1 MGLWQSFV
9 ELEVKDQITLV
20 GLVTTFTVSSV
31 TLWNTRRIS
40 KKTGFLNSITKERV
54 ESMGELKEQMAK
66 YLSLIQ
72 KFPLEIFKD
81 EKESVEFI
89 RAIEYRKN
97 KIDFQLNDD
106 REFEKEIIG
115 NLEITNL
122 VIKLLIQTEKS
133 ESINIHVELGKYNLS
148 LDKLGITNVITN
160 PNMNYTQ
167 FCDTINESL
176 DRLNKI
182 LIISFKKHLKN
193 EWEKIKKEAK

>member
-9 ELEVKDQITLV
+9 ELEVKDQLTLV

-81 EKESVEFI
+81 EKERAEFI

-122 VIKLLIQTEKS
+122 VMKLLIQTEKN
-133 ESINIHVELGKYNLS
+133 ESINIHVELGKHNLS

-160 PNMNYTQ
+160 PNMNYNQ
-167 FCDTINESL
+167 FCDTLNESL
-176 DRLNKI
+176 DRLNKF

>member
-1 MGLWQSFV
+1 MELWHSFMS
-9 ELEVKDQITLV
+9 LEVKDKLNLI
-20 GLVTTFTVSSV
+20 GLVITFTVSSI

-54 ESMGELKEQMAK
+54 ESMGELKEQISK

-72 KFPLEIFKD
+72 KFPLEILKD
-81 EKESVEFI
+81 EKERVEFV

-106 REFEKEIIG
+106 REFEKKIIE
-115 NLEITNL
+115 NLETTNS
-122 VIKLLIQTEKS
+122 VIKLLIQTEES
-133 ESINIHVELGKYNLS
+133 ETINIHVELGRYNLS
-148 LDKLGITNVITN
+148 IDKLRITNVITN
-160 PNMNYTQ
+160 PNMNYNQ
-167 FCDTINESL
+167 FCDTLNDSL
-176 DRLNKI
+176 DRLNKL

>member
-89 RAIEYRKN
+89 RA
-97 KIDFQLNDD
+97 
-106 REFEKEIIG
+106 
-115 NLEITNL
+115 
-122 VIKLLIQTEKS
+122 
-133 ESINIHVELGKYNLS
+133 
-148 LDKLGITNVITN
+148 
-160 PNMNYTQ
+160 
-167 FCDTINESL
+167 
-176 DRLNKI
+176 
-182 LIISFKKHLKN
+182 
-193 EWEKIKKEAK
+193 